1 MAEKAKAVL
10 EKGKALLKKVPKFVF
25 ALVGAALLIAVVIV
39 AVVMS
44 NKEYAVLFTGLG
56 TEEASEIVTY
66 LNDNGITDYR
76 VENNDTILVPE
87 GQEAQLKAKLLMEGY
102 PESGYSYSTY
112 YDHVSSL
119 STESERNT
127 AYLLLLQDRM
137 SAVVRSFDGVKDA
150 VVNINQGEDRSY
162 ILDKNNMVDASASVF
177 VTMKDPDEHLTDSQ
191 ADAIRRLVARSV
203 QGLEV
208 DSVEISDSMGHSYGG
223 TTELDETTDLSAL
236 KLQLEEENNNKIRAE
251 ILQVLEPLF
260 GWENVAVGVNCTVD
274 VNRSTADSTTYSLPQ
289 GSQEGQGLIGSEVY
303 NNRIVRDEDKT
314 TGGVVGTETN
324 ADLPTYVEEQVRPD
338 GTEKEIST
346 SGQNDYLNNSSTVHE
361 ERVAGTIKDCMVSVS
376 INTDTAGNVDVNQLR
391 THVAR
396 AAGITDEQAET
407 RISIL
412 PRSFYIEGGKP
423 NQNGLVDN
431 GEFQLPIPVEVAVAI
446 SAGLLLLLIATIVTV
461 ILLHRRRKRKER
473 EAALAAAAA
482 RQQVIPMEIPV
493 AESQEGADVMSLQTE
508 KSMEL
513 RKDVRQFADDNPEI
527 AAQMIRTLLKGGGN
541 GG

>member
-10 EKGKALLKKVPKFVF
+10 EKGKELLKKIPKFVF
-25 ALVGAALLIAVVIV
+25 IVAGIIVV
-39 AVVMS
+39 AVVVIAAVALN
-44 NKEYAVLFTGLG
+44 NKDYTVLFTGLG
-56 TEEASEIVTY
+56 SEEASEIVTY
-66 LNDNGITDYR
+66 LNDNGVTDYR

-87 GQEAQLKAKLLMEGY
+87 GQEAQLKAQLLMEGY

-112 YDHVSSL
+112 YDHVSAL

-137 SAVVRSFDGVKDA
+137 SAVVRNFDGVKDA

-162 ILDKNNMVDASASVF
+162 ILDQNNMVDASASVF
-177 VTMKDPDEHLTDSQ
+177 VTMEDTDDKLTDSQ

-208 DSVEISDSMGHSYGG
+208 ESVEISDSMGHSYGG
-223 TTELDETTDLSAL
+223 STELDETTDLSAL

-274 VNRSTADSTTYSLPQ
+274 VNRSTEDSTTYTLPQ
-289 GSQEGQGLIGSEVY
+289 GSQDGQGLIGSEVY
-303 NNRIVRDEDKT
+303 SNRIVRGEDDT
-314 TGGVVGTETN
+314 AGGTVGTETN
-324 ADLPTYVEEQVRPD
+324 ADLPTYVEEEITPD

-346 SGQNDYLNNSSTVHE
+346 EGQNDYLNNSSTVHE
-361 ERVAGTIKDCMVSVS
+361 ERVAGTITDCMVSVS
-376 INTDTAGNVDVNQLR
+376 INTDTAGNVDVNQIR

-412 PRSFYIEGGKP
+412 PRSFYTEGGNQ
-423 NQNGLVDN
+423 NQNGLGDG

-446 SAGLLLLLIATIVTV
+446 SAGLFLLLVFTIVMMIV
-461 ILLHRRRKRKER
+461 LHRRRKRKER

-482 RQQVIPMEIPV
+482 QQVIPMEIPM
-493 AESQEGADVMSLQTE
+493 AEPQEGADVMSLQTE

>member
-10 EKGKALLKKVPKFVF
+10 EKGKELLKKIPKFVF
-25 ALVGAALLIAVVIV
+25 IVAGIIVV
-39 AVVMS
+39 AVVVIAAVALN
-44 NKEYAVLFTGLG
+44 NKDYTVLFTGLG
-56 TEEASEIVTY
+56 SEEASEIVTY
-66 LNDNGITDYR
+66 LNDNGVTDYR

-87 GQEAQLKAKLLMEGY
+87 GQEAQLKAQLLMEGY

-112 YDHVSSL
+112 YDHVSAL

-137 SAVVRSFDGVKDA
+137 SAVVRNFDGVKDA

-162 ILDKNNMVDASASVF
+162 ILDQNNMVDASASVF
-177 VTMKDPDEHLTDSQ
+177 VTMEDTDDKLTDSQ

-208 DSVEISDSMGHSYGG
+208 ESVEISDSMGHSYGG
-223 TTELDETTDLSAL
+223 STELDETTDLSAL
-236 KLQLEEENNNKIRAE
+236 KLQLEEENNNKIRAD

-274 VNRSTADSTTYSLPQ
+274 VNRSTEDSTTYTLPQ
-289 GSQEGQGLIGSEVY
+289 GSQDGQGLIGSEVY
-303 NNRIVRDEDKT
+303 SNRIVRDEDET
-314 TGGVVGTETN
+314 AGGTVGTETN
-324 ADLPTYVEEQVRPD
+324 ADLPTYVEEEITPD

-346 SGQNDYLNNSSTVHE
+346 EGQNDYLNNSSTVHE
-361 ERVAGTIKDCMVSVS
+361 ERVAGTITDCMVSVS
-376 INTDTAGNVDVNQLR
+376 INTDTAGNVDVNQIR

-412 PRSFYIEGGKP
+412 PRSFYTEGGNQ
-423 NQNGLVDN
+423 NQNGLGDG

-446 SAGLLLLLIATIVTV
+446 SAGLFLLLVFTIVMMIV
-461 ILLHRRRKRKER
+461 LHRRRKRKER

-482 RQQVIPMEIPV
+482 QQVIPMEIPM
-493 AESQEGADVMSLQTE
+493 AEPQEGADVMSLQTE

>member
-10 EKGKALLKKVPKFVF
+10 EKGKELLKKIPKFVF
-25 ALVGAALLIAVVIV
+25 IVAGIVVV
-39 AVVMS
+39 AVVVIAAVALN
-44 NKEYAVLFTGLG
+44 NKDYTVLFTGLG
-56 TEEASEIVTY
+56 SEEASEIVTY
-66 LNDNGITDYR
+66 LNDNGVTDYR

-87 GQEAQLKAKLLMEGY
+87 GQEAQLKAQLLMEGY

-112 YDHVSSL
+112 YDHVSAL

-137 SAVVRSFDGVKDA
+137 SAVVRNFDGVKDA

-162 ILDKNNMVDASASVF
+162 ILDQNNMVDASASVF
-177 VTMKDPDEHLTDSQ
+177 VTMEDTDDKLTDSQ

-208 DSVEISDSMGHSYGG
+208 ESVEISDSMGHSYGG
-223 TTELDETTDLSAL
+223 STELDETTDLSAL

-274 VNRSTADSTTYSLPQ
+274 VNRSTEDSTTYTLPQ
-289 GSQEGQGLIGSEVY
+289 GSQDGQGLIGSEVY
-303 NNRIVRDEDKT
+303 SNRIVRDEDET
-314 TGGVVGTETN
+314 AGGTVGTETN
-324 ADLPTYVEEQVRPD
+324 ADLPTYVEEEITPD
-338 GTEKEIST
+338 GTEKEIT
-346 SGQNDYLNNSSTVHE
+346 TEGQNDYLNNSSTVHE
-361 ERVAGTIKDCMVSVS
+361 ERVAGTITDCMVSVS
-376 INTDTAGNVDVNQLR
+376 INTDTAGNVDVNQIR

-412 PRSFYIEGGKP
+412 PRSFYTEGGNQ
-423 NQNGLVDN
+423 NQNGLGDG

-446 SAGLLLLLIATIVTV
+446 SAGLFLLLVFTIVMMIV
-461 ILLHRRRKRKER
+461 LHRRRKRKER

-482 RQQVIPMEIPV
+482 QQVIPMEIPM
-493 AESQEGADVMSLQTE
+493 AEPQEGADVMSLQTE

>member
-10 EKGKALLKKVPKFVF
+10 EKGKEFLKKIPKFVF
-25 ALVGAALLIAVVIV
+25 IVAGIVVV
-39 AVVMS
+39 AVVVIAAVALN
-44 NKEYAVLFTGLG
+44 NKDYTVLFTGLG
-56 TEEASEIVTY
+56 SEEASEIVTY
-66 LNDNGITDYR
+66 LNDNGVTDYR

-87 GQEAQLKAKLLMEGY
+87 GQEAQLKAQPLTEGDS
-102 PESGYSYSTY
+102 ESGYSYSTY
-112 YDHVSSL
+112 YDHVSAL

-137 SAVVRSFDGVKDA
+137 SAVVRNFDGVKDA

-162 ILDKNNMVDASASVF
+162 ILDQNNMVDASASVF
-177 VTMKDPDEHLTDSQ
+177 VTMEDTDDKLTDSQ

-208 DSVEISDSMGHSYGG
+208 ESVEISDSMGHSYGG
-223 TTELDETTDLSAL
+223 STELDETTDLSAL

-274 VNRSTADSTTYSLPQ
+274 VNRSTEDSTTYTLPQ
-289 GSQEGQGLIGSEVY
+289 GSQDGQGLIGSEVY
-303 NNRIVRDEDKT
+303 SNRIVRDEDET
-314 TGGVVGTETN
+314 AGGTVGTETN
-324 ADLPTYVEEQVRPD
+324 ADLPTYVEEEIQPD

-346 SGQNDYLNNSSTVHE
+346 EGQNDYLNNSSTVHE
-361 ERVAGTIKDCMVSVS
+361 ERVAGTITDCMVSVS
-376 INTDTAGNVDVNQLR
+376 INTDTAGNVDVNQIR

-412 PRSFYIEGGKP
+412 PRSFYTEGGNQ
-423 NQNGLVDN
+423 NQNGLGDG

-446 SAGLLLLLIATIVTV
+446 SAGLFLLLVFTIVMMIV
-461 ILLHRRRKRKER
+461 LHRRRKRKER

-482 RQQVIPMEIPV
+482 QQVIPMEIPM
-493 AESQEGADVMSLQTE
+493 AEPQEGADVMSLQTE

>member
-10 EKGKALLKKVPKFVF
+10 EKGKEFLKKIPKFVF
-25 ALVGAALLIAVVIV
+25 IVAGIVVV
-39 AVVMS
+39 AVVVIAAVVLN
-44 NKEYAVLFTGLG
+44 NKDYTVLFTGLG
-56 TEEASEIVTY
+56 SEEASEIVTY
-66 LNDNGITDYR
+66 LNDNGVTDYR

-87 GQEAQLKAKLLMEGY
+87 GQEAQLKAQLLMEGY

-112 YDHVSSL
+112 YDHVSAL

-137 SAVVRSFDGVKDA
+137 SAVVRNFDGVKDA
-150 VVNINQGEDRSY
+150 AVNINQGEDRSY
-162 ILDKNNMVDASASVF
+162 ILDQNNMVDASASVF
-177 VTMKDPDEHLTDSQ
+177 VTMEDTDDKLTDSQ

-208 DSVEISDSMGHSYGG
+208 ESVEISDSMGHSYGG
-223 TTELDETTDLSAL
+223 STELDETTDLSAL

-274 VNRSTADSTTYSLPQ
+274 VNRSTEDSTTYTLPE
-289 GSQEGQGLIGSEVY
+289 GSQDGQGLIGSEVY
-303 NNRIVRDEDKT
+303 SNRIVRGEDDT
-314 TGGVVGTETN
+314 AGGTVGTETN
-324 ADLPTYVEEQVRPD
+324 ADLPTYVEEEIQPD

-346 SGQNDYLNNSSTVHE
+346 EGQNDYLNNSSTVHE
-361 ERVAGTIKDCMVSVS
+361 ERVAGTITDCMVSVS
-376 INTDTAGNVDVNQLR
+376 INTDTAGNVDVNQIR

-412 PRSFYIEGGKP
+412 PRSFYTEGDNQ
-423 NQNGLVDN
+423 NQNGLGDG

-446 SAGLLLLLIATIVTV
+446 SAGLFLLLVFTIVMMIV
-461 ILLHRRRKRKER
+461 LHRRRKRKER

-482 RQQVIPMEIPV
+482 QQVIPMEIPM
-493 AESQEGADVMSLQTE
+493 AEPQEGADVMSLQTE

>member
-10 EKGKALLKKVPKFVF
+10 EKGKEFLKKIPKFVF
-25 ALVGAALLIAVVIV
+25 IVAGIVVV
-39 AVVMS
+39 AVVVIAAVVLN
-44 NKEYAVLFTGLG
+44 NKDYTVLFTGLG
-56 TEEASEIVTY
+56 SEEASEIVTY
-66 LNDNGITDYR
+66 LNDNGVTDYR

-87 GQEAQLKAKLLMEGY
+87 GQEAQLKAQLLMEGY

-112 YDHVSSL
+112 YDHVSAL

-137 SAVVRSFDGVKDA
+137 SAVVRNFDGVKDA

-162 ILDKNNMVDASASVF
+162 ILDQNNMVDASASVF
-177 VTMKDPDEHLTDSQ
+177 VTMEDTDDKLTDSQ

-208 DSVEISDSMGHSYGG
+208 ESVEISDSMGHSYGG
-223 TTELDETTDLSAL
+223 STELDETTDLSAL

-274 VNRSTADSTTYSLPQ
+274 VNRSTEDSTTYTLPQ
-289 GSQEGQGLIGSEVY
+289 GSQDGQGLIGSEVY
-303 NNRIVRDEDKT
+303 SNRIVRGEDET
-314 TGGVVGTETN
+314 AGGTVGTETN
-324 ADLPTYVEEQVRPD
+324 ADLPTYVEEEITPD

-346 SGQNDYLNNSSTVHE
+346 EGQKDYLNNSSTVHE
-361 ERVAGTIKDCMVSVS
+361 ERVAGTITDCMVSVS
-376 INTDTAGNVDVNQLR
+376 INTDTAGNVDVNQIR

-412 PRSFYIEGGKP
+412 PRSFYTEGGNQ
-423 NQNGLVDN
+423 NQNGLGDG

-446 SAGLLLLLIATIVTV
+446 SAGLFLLLVFTIVMMIV
-461 ILLHRRRKRKER
+461 LHRRRKRKER

-482 RQQVIPMEIPV
+482 QQVIPMGIPM
-493 AESQEGADVMSLQTE
+493 AEPQEGADVMSLQTE

>member
-10 EKGKALLKKVPKFVF
+10 EKGKELLKKIPKFVF
-25 ALVGAALLIAVVIV
+25 IVAGIVVV
-39 AVVMS
+39 AVVVIAAVALN
-44 NKEYAVLFTGLG
+44 NKDYTVLFTGLG
-56 TEEASEIVTY
+56 SEEASEIVTY
-66 LNDNGITDYR
+66 LNDNGVTDYR

-87 GQEAQLKAKLLMEGY
+87 GQEAQLKAQLLMEGY

-112 YDHVSSL
+112 YDHVSAL

-137 SAVVRSFDGVKDA
+137 SAVVRNFDGVKDA

-162 ILDKNNMVDASASVF
+162 ILDQNNMVDASASVF
-177 VTMKDPDEHLTDSQ
+177 VTMEDTDDKLTDSQ

-208 DSVEISDSMGHSYGG
+208 ESVEISDSMGHSYGG
-223 TTELDETTDLSAL
+223 STELDETTDLSAL

-274 VNRSTADSTTYSLPQ
+274 VNRSTEDSTTYTLPQ
-289 GSQEGQGLIGSEVY
+289 GSQDGQGLIGSEVY
-303 NNRIVRDEDKT
+303 GNRIVRGEDET
-314 TGGVVGTETN
+314 AGGTVGTETN
-324 ADLPTYVEEQVRPD
+324 ADLPTYVEEEIQPD

-346 SGQNDYLNNSSTVHE
+346 EGQNDYLNNSSTVHE
-361 ERVAGTIKDCMVSVS
+361 ERVAGTITDCMVSVS
-376 INTDTAGNVDVNQLR
+376 INTDTAGNVDVNQIR

-412 PRSFYIEGGKP
+412 PRSFYTEGGNQ
-423 NQNGLVDN
+423 NQNGLGDG
-431 GEFQLPIPVEVAVAI
+431 GEFQLPIPMEVAVAI
-446 SAGLLLLLIATIVTV
+446 SAGLFLLLVFTIVMMIV
-461 ILLHRRRKRKER
+461 LHRRRKRKER

-482 RQQVIPMEIPV
+482 QQVIPMEIPM
-493 AESQEGADVMSLQTE
+493 AEPQEGADVMSLQTE

>member
-10 EKGKALLKKVPKFVF
+10 EKGKEFLKKIPKFVF
-25 ALVGAALLIAVVIV
+25 IVAGIVVV
-39 AVVMS
+39 AVVVIAAVALN
-44 NKEYAVLFTGLG
+44 NKDYTVLFTGLG
-56 TEEASEIVTY
+56 SEEASEIVTY
-66 LNDNGITDYR
+66 LNDNGVTDYR

-87 GQEAQLKAKLLMEGY
+87 GQEAQLKAQLLMEGY

-112 YDHVSSL
+112 YDHVSAL

-137 SAVVRSFDGVKDA
+137 SAVVRNFDGVKDA

-162 ILDKNNMVDASASVF
+162 ILDQNNMVDASASVF
-177 VTMKDPDEHLTDSQ
+177 VTMEDTDDKLTDSQ

-208 DSVEISDSMGHSYGG
+208 ESVEISDSMGHSYGG
-223 TTELDETTDLSAL
+223 STELDETTDLSAL

-274 VNRSTADSTTYSLPQ
+274 VNRSTEDSTTYTLPE
-289 GSQEGQGLIGSEVY
+289 GSQDGQGLIGSEVY
-303 NNRIVRDEDKT
+303 SNRIVRGEDET
-314 TGGVVGTETN
+314 AGGTVGTETN
-324 ADLPTYVEEQVRPD
+324 ADLPTYVEEEIQPD

-346 SGQNDYLNNSSTVHE
+346 EGQNDYLNNSSTVHE
-361 ERVAGTIKDCMVSVS
+361 ERVAGTITDCMVSVS
-376 INTDTAGNVDVNQLR
+376 INTDTAGNVDVNQIR

-412 PRSFYIEGGKP
+412 PRSFYTEGGNQ
-423 NQNGLVDN
+423 NQNGLGDG

-446 SAGLLLLLIATIVTV
+446 SAGLFLLLVFTIVMMIV
-461 ILLHRRRKRKER
+461 LHRRRKRKER

-482 RQQVIPMEIPV
+482 QQVIPMEIPM
-493 AESQEGADVMSLQTE
+493 AEPQEGADVMSLQTE

>member
-10 EKGKALLKKVPKFVF
+10 EKGKEFLKKIPKFVF
-25 ALVGAALLIAVVIV
+25 IVAGIVVV
-39 AVVMS
+39 AVVVIAAVVLN
-44 NKEYAVLFTGLG
+44 NKDYTVLFTGLG
-56 TEEASEIVTY
+56 SEEASEIVTY
-66 LNDNGITDYR
+66 LNDNGVTDYR

-87 GQEAQLKAKLLMEGY
+87 GQEAQLKAQLLMEGY

-112 YDHVSSL
+112 YDHVSAL

-137 SAVVRSFDGVKDA
+137 SAVVRNFDGVKDA

-162 ILDKNNMVDASASVF
+162 ILDQNNMVDASASVF
-177 VTMKDPDEHLTDSQ
+177 VTMEDTDDKLTDSQ

-208 DSVEISDSMGHSYGG
+208 ESVEISDSMGHSYGG
-223 TTELDETTDLSAL
+223 STELDETTDLSAL

-274 VNRSTADSTTYSLPQ
+274 VNRSTEDSTTYTLPQ
-289 GSQEGQGLIGSEVY
+289 GSQDGQGLIGSEVY
-303 NNRIVRDEDKT
+303 SNRIVRGEDET
-314 TGGVVGTETN
+314 AGGTVGTETN
-324 ADLPTYVEEQVRPD
+324 ADLPTYVEEEITPD

-346 SGQNDYLNNSSTVHE
+346 EGQKDYLNNSSTVHE
-361 ERVAGTIKDCMVSVS
+361 ERVAGTITDCMVSVS
-376 INTDTAGNVDVNQLR
+376 INTDTAGNVDVNQIR

-412 PRSFYIEGGKP
+412 PRSFYTEGGNQ
-423 NQNGLVDN
+423 NQNGLGDG

-446 SAGLLLLLIATIVTV
+446 SAGLFLLLVFTIVMMIV
-461 ILLHRRRKRKER
+461 LHRRRKRKER

-482 RQQVIPMEIPV
+482 QQVIPMEIPM
-493 AESQEGADVMSLQTE
+493 AEPQEGADVMSLQTE

>member
-10 EKGKALLKKVPKFVF
+10 EKGKELLKKIPKFVF
-25 ALVGAALLIAVVIV
+25 IVAGIVVV
-39 AVVMS
+39 AVVVIAAVALN
-44 NKEYAVLFTGLG
+44 NKDYTVLFTGLG
-56 TEEASEIVTY
+56 SEEASEIVTY
-66 LNDNGITDYR
+66 LNDNGVTDYR

-87 GQEAQLKAKLLMEGY
+87 GQEAQLKAQLLMEGY

-112 YDHVSSL
+112 YDHVSAL

-137 SAVVRSFDGVKDA
+137 SAVVRNFDGVKDA

-162 ILDKNNMVDASASVF
+162 ILDQNNMVDASASVF
-177 VTMKDPDEHLTDSQ
+177 VTMEDTDDKLTDSQ

-208 DSVEISDSMGHSYGG
+208 ESVEISDSMGHSYGG
-223 TTELDETTDLSAL
+223 STELDETTDLSAL

-274 VNRSTADSTTYSLPQ
+274 VNRSTEDSTTYTLPQ
-289 GSQEGQGLIGSEVY
+289 GSQDGQGLIGSEVY
-303 NNRIVRDEDKT
+303 SNRIVRGEDET
-314 TGGVVGTETN
+314 AGGTVGTETN
-324 ADLPTYVEEQVRPD
+324 ADLPTYVEEEITPD

-346 SGQNDYLNNSSTVHE
+346 EGQNDYLNNSSTVHE
-361 ERVAGTIKDCMVSVS
+361 ERVAGTITDCMVSVS
-376 INTDTAGNVDVNQLR
+376 INTDTAGNVDVNQIR

-412 PRSFYIEGGKP
+412 PRSFYTEGGNQ
-423 NQNGLVDN
+423 NQNGLGDG

-446 SAGLLLLLIATIVTV
+446 SAGLFLLLVFTIVMMIV
-461 ILLHRRRKRKER
+461 LHRRRKRKER

-482 RQQVIPMEIPV
+482 QQVIPMEIPM
-493 AESQEGADVMSLQTE
+493 AEPQEGADVMSLQTE

>member
-10 EKGKALLKKVPKFVF
+10 EKGKEFLKKIPKFVF
-25 ALVGAALLIAVVIV
+25 IVAGIVVV
-39 AVVMS
+39 AVVVIAAVVLN
-44 NKEYAVLFTGLG
+44 NKDYTVLFTGLG
-56 TEEASEIVTY
+56 SEEASEIVTY
-66 LNDNGITDYR
+66 LNDNGVTDYR

-87 GQEAQLKAKLLMEGY
+87 GQEAQLKAQLLMEGY

-112 YDHVSSL
+112 YDHVSAL

-137 SAVVRSFDGVKDA
+137 SAVVRNFDGVKDA

-162 ILDKNNMVDASASVF
+162 ILDQNNMVDASASVF
-177 VTMKDPDEHLTDSQ
+177 VTMEDTDDKLTDSQ

-208 DSVEISDSMGHSYGG
+208 ESVEISDSMGHSYGG
-223 TTELDETTDLSAL
+223 STELDETTDLSAL

-274 VNRSTADSTTYSLPQ
+274 VNRSTEDSTTYTLPQ
-289 GSQEGQGLIGSEVY
+289 GSQDGQGLIGSEVY
-303 NNRIVRDEDKT
+303 SNRIVRDEDET
-314 TGGVVGTETN
+314 AGGTVGTETN
-324 ADLPTYVEEQVRPD
+324 ADLPTYVEEEITPD

-346 SGQNDYLNNSSTVHE
+346 EGQNDYLNNSSTVHE
-361 ERVAGTIKDCMVSVS
+361 ERVAGTITDCMVSVS
-376 INTDTAGNVDVNQLR
+376 INTDTAGNVDVNQIR

-412 PRSFYIEGGKP
+412 PRSFYTEGGNQ
-423 NQNGLVDN
+423 NQNGLGDG

-446 SAGLLLLLIATIVTV
+446 SAGLFLLLVFTIVMMIV
-461 ILLHRRRKRKER
+461 LHRRRKRKER

-482 RQQVIPMEIPV
+482 QQVIPMEIPM
-493 AESQEGADVMSLQTE
+493 AEPQEGADVMSLQTE

>member
-10 EKGKALLKKVPKFVF
+10 EKGKELLKKIPKFVF
-25 ALVGAALLIAVVIV
+25 IVAGIVVV
-39 AVVMS
+39 AVVVIAAVALN
-44 NKEYAVLFTGLG
+44 NKDYTVLFTGLG
-56 TEEASEIVTY
+56 SEEASEIVTY
-66 LNDNGITDYR
+66 LNDNGVTDYR

-87 GQEAQLKAKLLMEGY
+87 GQEAQLKAQLLMEGY

-112 YDHVSSL
+112 YDHVSAL

-137 SAVVRSFDGVKDA
+137 SAVVRNFDGVKDA

-162 ILDKNNMVDASASVF
+162 ILDQNNMVDASASVF
-177 VTMKDPDEHLTDSQ
+177 VTMEDTDDKLTDSQ

-208 DSVEISDSMGHSYGG
+208 ESVEISDSMGHSYGG
-223 TTELDETTDLSAL
+223 STELDETTDLSAL

-274 VNRSTADSTTYSLPQ
+274 VNRSTEDSTTYTLPQ
-289 GSQEGQGLIGSEVY
+289 GSQDGQGLIGSEVY
-303 NNRIVRDEDKT
+303 SNRIVRGEDET
-314 TGGVVGTETN
+314 AGGTVGTETN
-324 ADLPTYVEEQVRPD
+324 ADLPTYVEEEIQPD

-346 SGQNDYLNNSSTVHE
+346 EGQNDYLNNSSTVHE
-361 ERVAGTIKDCMVSVS
+361 ERVAGTITDCMVSVS
-376 INTDTAGNVDVNQLR
+376 INTDTAGNVDVNQIR

-412 PRSFYIEGGKP
+412 PRSFYTEGGNQ
-423 NQNGLVDN
+423 NQNGLGDG
-431 GEFQLPIPVEVAVAI
+431 GEFQLPIPMEVAVAI
-446 SAGLLLLLIATIVTV
+446 SAGLFLLLVFTIVMMIV
-461 ILLHRRRKRKER
+461 LHRRRKRKER

-482 RQQVIPMEIPV
+482 QQVIPMEIPM
-493 AESQEGADVMSLQTE
+493 AEPQEGADVMSLQTE

>member
-1 MAEKAKAVL
+1 MKKLIIKIIIIAAV
-10 EKGKALLKKVPKFVF
+10 ALN
-25 ALVGAALLIAVVIV
+25 
-39 AVVMS
+39 
-44 NKEYAVLFTGLG
+44 NKDYTVLFTGLG
-56 TEEASEIVTY
+56 SEEASEIVTY
-66 LNDNGITDYR
+66 LNDNGVTDYR

-87 GQEAQLKAKLLMEGY
+87 GQEAQLKAQLLMEGY

-112 YDHVSSL
+112 YDHVSAL

-137 SAVVRSFDGVKDA
+137 SAVVRNFDGVKDA

-162 ILDKNNMVDASASVF
+162 ILDQNNMVDASASVF
-177 VTMKDPDEHLTDSQ
+177 VTMEDTDDKLTDSQ

-208 DSVEISDSMGHSYGG
+208 ESVEISDSMGHSYGG
-223 TTELDETTDLSAL
+223 STELDETTDLSAL

-274 VNRSTADSTTYSLPQ
+274 VNRSTEDSTTYTLPQ
-289 GSQEGQGLIGSEVY
+289 GSQDGQGLIGSEVY
-303 NNRIVRDEDKT
+303 SNRIVRDEDET
-314 TGGVVGTETN
+314 AGGTVGTETN
-324 ADLPTYVEEQVRPD
+324 ADLPTYVEEEIQPD

-346 SGQNDYLNNSSTVHE
+346 EGQNDYLNNSSTVHE
-361 ERVAGTIKDCMVSVS
+361 ERVAGTITDCMVSVS
-376 INTDTAGNVDVNQLR
+376 INTDTAGNVDVNQIR

-412 PRSFYIEGGKP
+412 PRSFYTEGGNQ
-423 NQNGLVDN
+423 NQNGLGDG

-446 SAGLLLLLIATIVTV
+446 SAGLFLLLVFTIVMMIV
-461 ILLHRRRKRKER
+461 LHRRRKRKER

-482 RQQVIPMEIPV
+482 QQVIPMEIPM
-493 AESQEGADVMSLQTE
+493 AEPQEGADVMSLQTE

>member
-10 EKGKALLKKVPKFVF
+10 EKGKELLKKIPKFVF
-25 ALVGAALLIAVVIV
+25 IVAGIVVV
-39 AVVMS
+39 AVVVIAAVALN
-44 NKEYAVLFTGLG
+44 NKDYTVLFTGLG
-56 TEEASEIVTY
+56 SEEASEIVTY
-66 LNDNGITDYR
+66 LNDNGVTDYR

-87 GQEAQLKAKLLMEGY
+87 GQEAQLKAQLLMEGY

-112 YDHVSSL
+112 YDHVSAL

-137 SAVVRSFDGVKDA
+137 SAVVRNFDGVKDA

-162 ILDKNNMVDASASVF
+162 ILDQNNMVDASASVF
-177 VTMKDPDEHLTDSQ
+177 VTMEDTDDKLTDSQ

-208 DSVEISDSMGHSYGG
+208 ESVEISDSMGHSYGG
-223 TTELDETTDLSAL
+223 STELDETTDLSAL

-274 VNRSTADSTTYSLPQ
+274 VNRSTEDSTTYTLPQ
-289 GSQEGQGLIGSEVY
+289 GSQDGQGLIGSEVY
-303 NNRIVRDEDKT
+303 SNRIVRGEDET
-314 TGGVVGTETN
+314 AGGTVGTETN
-324 ADLPTYVEEQVRPD
+324 ADLPTYVEEEIQPD

-346 SGQNDYLNNSSTVHE
+346 EGQNDYLNNSSTVHE
-361 ERVAGTIKDCMVSVS
+361 ERVAGTITDCMVSVS
-376 INTDTAGNVDVNQLR
+376 INTDTAGNVDVNQIR

-412 PRSFYIEGGKP
+412 PRSFYTEGGNQ
-423 NQNGLVDN
+423 NQNGLGDG
-431 GEFQLPIPVEVAVAI
+431 GEFQLPIPMEVAVAI
-446 SAGLLLLLIATIVTV
+446 SAGLFLLLVFTIVMMIV
-461 ILLHRRRKRKER
+461 LHRRRKRKER

-482 RQQVIPMEIPV
+482 QQVIPMEIPV
-493 AESQEGADVMSLQTE
+493 AEPQEGADVMSLQTE

-513 RKDVRQFADDNPEI
+513 RKDVRQFADENPEI

>member
-10 EKGKALLKKVPKFVF
+10 EKGKELLKKIPKFVF
-25 ALVGAALLIAVVIV
+25 IVAGIIVV
-39 AVVMS
+39 AVVVIAAVVLN
-44 NKEYAVLFTGLG
+44 NKDYTVLFTGLG
-56 TEEASEIVTY
+56 SEEASEIVTY
-66 LNDNGITDYR
+66 LNDNGVTDYR

-87 GQEAQLKAKLLMEGY
+87 GQEAQLKAQLLMEGY

-112 YDHVSSL
+112 YDHVSAL

-137 SAVVRSFDGVKDA
+137 SAVVRNFDGVKDA

-162 ILDKNNMVDASASVF
+162 ILDQNNMVDASASVF
-177 VTMKDPDEHLTDSQ
+177 VTMEDTDDKLTDSQ

-208 DSVEISDSMGHSYGG
+208 ESVEISDSMGHSYGG
-223 TTELDETTDLSAL
+223 STELDETTDLSAL

-274 VNRSTADSTTYSLPQ
+274 VNRSTEDSTTYTLPQ
-289 GSQEGQGLIGSEVY
+289 GSQDGQGLIGSEVY
-303 NNRIVRDEDKT
+303 SNRIVRDEDET
-314 TGGVVGTETN
+314 AGGTVGTETN
-324 ADLPTYVEEQVRPD
+324 ADLPTYVEEEIQPD

-346 SGQNDYLNNSSTVHE
+346 EGQNDYLNNSSTVHE
-361 ERVAGTIKDCMVSVS
+361 ERVAGTITDCMVSVS
-376 INTDTAGNVDVNQLR
+376 INTDTAGNVDVNQIR

-412 PRSFYIEGGKP
+412 PRSFYTEGGNQ
-423 NQNGLVDN
+423 NQNGLGDG

-446 SAGLLLLLIATIVTV
+446 SAGLFLLLVFTIVMMIV
-461 ILLHRRRKRKER
+461 LHRRRKRKER

-482 RQQVIPMEIPV
+482 QQVIPMEIPM
-493 AESQEGADVMSLQTE
+493 AEPQEGADVMSLQTE

>member
-10 EKGKALLKKVPKFVF
+10 EKGKELLKKIPKFVF
-25 ALVGAALLIAVVIV
+25 IVAGIVVV
-39 AVVMS
+39 AVVVIAAVALN
-44 NKEYAVLFTGLG
+44 NKDYTVLFTGLG
-56 TEEASEIVTY
+56 SEEASEIVTY
-66 LNDNGITDYR
+66 LNDNGVTDYR

-87 GQEAQLKAKLLMEGY
+87 GQEAQLKAQLLMEGY

-112 YDHVSSL
+112 YDHVSAL

-137 SAVVRSFDGVKDA
+137 SAVVRNFDGVKDA

-162 ILDKNNMVDASASVF
+162 ILDQNNMVDASASVF
-177 VTMKDPDEHLTDSQ
+177 VTMEDTDDKLTDSQ

-208 DSVEISDSMGHSYGG
+208 ESVEISDSMGHSYGG
-223 TTELDETTDLSAL
+223 STELDETTDLSAL

-274 VNRSTADSTTYSLPQ
+274 VNRSTEDSTTYTLPQ
-289 GSQEGQGLIGSEVY
+289 GSQDGQGLIGSEVY
-303 NNRIVRDEDKT
+303 SNRIVRDEDET
-314 TGGVVGTETN
+314 AGGTVGTETN
-324 ADLPTYVEEQVRPD
+324 ADLPTYVEEEITPD

-346 SGQNDYLNNSSTVHE
+346 EGQNDYLNNSSTVHE
-361 ERVAGTIKDCMVSVS
+361 ERVAGTITDCMVSVS
-376 INTDTAGNVDVNQLR
+376 INTDTAGNVDVNQIR

-412 PRSFYIEGGKP
+412 PRSFYTEGGNQ
-423 NQNGLVDN
+423 NQNGLGDG

-446 SAGLLLLLIATIVTV
+446 SAGLFLLLVFTIVMMIV
-461 ILLHRRRKRKER
+461 LHRRRKRKER

-482 RQQVIPMEIPV
+482 QQVIPMEIPM
-493 AESQEGADVMSLQTE
+493 AEPQEGADVMSLQTE

>member
-10 EKGKALLKKVPKFVF
+10 EKGKEFLKKIPKFVF
-25 ALVGAALLIAVVIV
+25 IVAGIVVV
-39 AVVMS
+39 AVVVIAAVVLN
-44 NKEYAVLFTGLG
+44 NKDYTVLFTGLG
-56 TEEASEIVTY
+56 SEEASEIVTY
-66 LNDNGITDYR
+66 LNDNGVTDYR

-87 GQEAQLKAKLLMEGY
+87 GQEAQLKAQLLMEGY

-112 YDHVSSL
+112 YDHVSAL

-137 SAVVRSFDGVKDA
+137 SAVVRNFDGVKDA

-162 ILDKNNMVDASASVF
+162 ILDQNNMVDASASVF
-177 VTMKDPDEHLTDSQ
+177 VTMEDTDDKLTDSQ

-208 DSVEISDSMGHSYGG
+208 ESVEISDSMGHSYGG
-223 TTELDETTDLSAL
+223 STELDETTDLSAL

-274 VNRSTADSTTYSLPQ
+274 VNRSTEDSTTYTLPQ
-289 GSQEGQGLIGSEVY
+289 GSQDGQGLIGSEVY
-303 NNRIVRDEDKT
+303 SNRIVRGEDDT
-314 TGGVVGTETN
+314 AGGTVGTETN
-324 ADLPTYVEEQVRPD
+324 ADLPTYVEEEITPD

-346 SGQNDYLNNSSTVHE
+346 EGQNDYLNNSSTVHE
-361 ERVAGTIKDCMVSVS
+361 ERVAGTITDCMVSVS
-376 INTDTAGNVDVNQLR
+376 INTDTAGNVDVNQIR

-412 PRSFYIEGGKP
+412 PRSFYTEGGNQ
-423 NQNGLVDN
+423 NQNGLGDG
-431 GEFQLPIPVEVAVAI
+431 GEFQLPIPMEVAVAI
-446 SAGLLLLLIATIVTV
+446 SAGLFLLLVFTIVMMIV
-461 ILLHRRRKRKER
+461 LHRRRKRKER

-482 RQQVIPMEIPV
+482 QQVIPMEIPM
-493 AESQEGADVMSLQTE
+493 AEPQEGADVMSLQTE

>member
-10 EKGKALLKKVPKFVF
+10 EKGKELLKKIPKFVF
-25 ALVGAALLIAVVIV
+25 IVAGIVVV
-39 AVVMS
+39 AVVVIAAVVLN
-44 NKEYAVLFTGLG
+44 NKDYTVLFTGLG
-56 TEEASEIVTY
+56 SEEASEIVTY
-66 LNDNGITDYR
+66 LNDNGVTDYR
-76 VENNDTILVPE
+76 VDNNDTILVPE
-87 GQEAQLKAKLLMEGY
+87 GQEAQLKAQLLMEGY

-112 YDHVSSL
+112 YDHVSAL

-137 SAVVRSFDGVKDA
+137 SAVVRNFDGVKDA

-162 ILDKNNMVDASASVF
+162 ILDQNNMVDASASVF
-177 VTMKDPDEHLTDSQ
+177 VTMEDTDDKLTDSQ

-208 DSVEISDSMGHSYGG
+208 ESVEISDSMGHSYGG
-223 TTELDETTDLSAL
+223 STELDETTDLSAL

-274 VNRSTADSTTYSLPQ
+274 VNRSTEDSTTYTLPQ
-289 GSQEGQGLIGSEVY
+289 GSQDGQGLIGSEVY
-303 NNRIVRDEDKT
+303 SNRIVRGEDDT
-314 TGGVVGTETN
+314 AGGTVGTETN
-324 ADLPTYVEEQVRPD
+324 ADLPTYVEEEIQPD

-346 SGQNDYLNNSSTVHE
+346 EGQNDYLNNSSTVHE
-361 ERVAGTIKDCMVSVS
+361 ERVAGTITDCMVSVS
-376 INTDTAGNVDVNQLR
+376 INTDTAGNVDVNQIR

-412 PRSFYIEGGKP
+412 PRSFYTEGGNQ
-423 NQNGLVDN
+423 NQNGLGDG
-431 GEFQLPIPVEVAVAI
+431 GEFQLPIPMEVAVAI
-446 SAGLLLLLIATIVTV
+446 SAGLFLLLVFTIVMMIV
-461 ILLHRRRKRKER
+461 LHRRRKRKER

-482 RQQVIPMEIPV
+482 QQVIPMEIPV
-493 AESQEGADVMSLQTE
+493 AEPQEGADVMSLQTE

>member
-10 EKGKALLKKVPKFVF
+10 EKGKEFLKKIPKFVF
-25 ALVGAALLIAVVIV
+25 IVAGIVVV
-39 AVVMS
+39 AVVVIAAVALN
-44 NKEYAVLFTGLG
+44 NKDYTVLFTGLG
-56 TEEASEIVTY
+56 SEEASEIVTY
-66 LNDNGITDYR
+66 LNDNGVTDYR

-87 GQEAQLKAKLLMEGY
+87 GQEAQLKAQLLMEGY

-112 YDHVSSL
+112 YDHVSAL

-137 SAVVRSFDGVKDA
+137 SAVVRNFDGVKDA

-162 ILDKNNMVDASASVF
+162 ILDQNNMVDASASVF
-177 VTMKDPDEHLTDSQ
+177 VTMEDTDDKLTDSQ

-208 DSVEISDSMGHSYGG
+208 ESVEISDSMGHSYGG
-223 TTELDETTDLSAL
+223 STELDETTDLSAL

-274 VNRSTADSTTYSLPQ
+274 VNRSTEDSTTYTLPQ
-289 GSQEGQGLIGSEVY
+289 GSQDGQGLIGSEVY
-303 NNRIVRDEDKT
+303 SNRIVRGEDDT
-314 TGGVVGTETN
+314 AGGTVGTETN
-324 ADLPTYVEEQVRPD
+324 ADLPTYVEEEIQPD

-346 SGQNDYLNNSSTVHE
+346 EGQNDYLNNSSTVHE
-361 ERVAGTIKDCMVSVS
+361 ERVAGTITDCMVSVS
-376 INTDTAGNVDVNQLR
+376 INTDTAGNVDVNQIR

-412 PRSFYIEGGKP
+412 PRSFYTEGGNQ
-423 NQNGLVDN
+423 NQNGLGDG

-446 SAGLLLLLIATIVTV
+446 SAGLFLLLVFTIVMMIV
-461 ILLHRRRKRKER
+461 LHRRRKRKER

-482 RQQVIPMEIPV
+482 QQVIPMEIPM
-493 AESQEGADVMSLQTE
+493 AEPQEGADVMSLQTE

>member
-10 EKGKALLKKVPKFVF
+10 EKGKELLKKIPKFVF
-25 ALVGAALLIAVVIV
+25 IVAGIVVV
-39 AVVMS
+39 AVVVIAAVVLN
-44 NKEYAVLFTGLG
+44 NKDYTVLFTGLG
-56 TEEASEIVTY
+56 SEEASEIVTY
-66 LNDNGITDYR
+66 LNDNGVTDYR

-87 GQEAQLKAKLLMEGY
+87 GQEAQLKAQLLMEGY

-112 YDHVSSL
+112 YDHVSAL

-137 SAVVRSFDGVKDA
+137 SAVVRNFDGVKDA

-162 ILDKNNMVDASASVF
+162 ILDQNNMVDASASVF
-177 VTMKDPDEHLTDSQ
+177 VTMEDTDDKLTDSQ

-208 DSVEISDSMGHSYGG
+208 ESVEISDSMGHSYGG
-223 TTELDETTDLSAL
+223 STELDETTDLSAL

-274 VNRSTADSTTYSLPQ
+274 VNRSTEDSTTYTLPQ
-289 GSQEGQGLIGSEVY
+289 GSQDGQGLIGSEVY
-303 NNRIVRDEDKT
+303 SNRIVRGEDDT
-314 TGGVVGTETN
+314 AGGTVGTETN
-324 ADLPTYVEEQVRPD
+324 ADLPTYVEEEITPD

-346 SGQNDYLNNSSTVHE
+346 EGQNDYLNNSSTVHE
-361 ERVAGTIKDCMVSVS
+361 ERVAGTITDCMVSVS
-376 INTDTAGNVDVNQLR
+376 INTDTAGNVDVNQIR

-412 PRSFYIEGGKP
+412 PRSFYTEGGNQ
-423 NQNGLVDN
+423 NQNGLGDG

-446 SAGLLLLLIATIVTV
+446 SAGLFLLLVFTIVMMIV
-461 ILLHRRRKRKER
+461 LHRRRKRKER

-482 RQQVIPMEIPV
+482 QQVIPMEIPM
-493 AESQEGADVMSLQTE
+493 AEPQEGADVMSLQTE

>member
-10 EKGKALLKKVPKFVF
+10 EKGKELLKKIPKFVF
-25 ALVGAALLIAVVIV
+25 VVAGIVVV
-39 AVVMS
+39 AVVVIAAVVLN
-44 NKEYAVLFTGLG
+44 NKDYTVLFTGLG
-56 TEEASEIVTY
+56 SEEASEIVTY
-66 LNDNGITDYR
+66 LNDNGVTDYR

-87 GQEAQLKAKLLMEGY
+87 GQEAQLKAQLLMEGY

-112 YDHVSSL
+112 YDHVSAL

-137 SAVVRSFDGVKDA
+137 SAVVRNFDGVKDA

-162 ILDKNNMVDASASVF
+162 ILDQNNMVDASASVF
-177 VTMKDPDEHLTDSQ
+177 VTMEDTDDKLTDSQ

-208 DSVEISDSMGHSYGG
+208 ESVEISDSMGHSYGG
-223 TTELDETTDLSAL
+223 STELDETTDLSAL

-274 VNRSTADSTTYSLPQ
+274 VNRSTEDSTTYTLPQ
-289 GSQEGQGLIGSEVY
+289 GSQDGQGLIGSEVY
-303 NNRIVRDEDKT
+303 SNRIVRDEDET
-314 TGGVVGTETN
+314 AGGTVGTETN
-324 ADLPTYVEEQVRPD
+324 ADLPTYVEEEITPD

-346 SGQNDYLNNSSTVHE
+346 EGQNDYLNNSSTVHE
-361 ERVAGTIKDCMVSVS
+361 ERVAGTITDCMVSVS
-376 INTDTAGNVDVNQLR
+376 INTDTAGNVDVNQIR

-412 PRSFYIEGGKP
+412 PRSFYTEGGNQ
-423 NQNGLVDN
+423 NQNGLGDG

-446 SAGLLLLLIATIVTV
+446 SAGLFLLLVFTIVMMIV
-461 ILLHRRRKRKER
+461 LHRRRKRKER

-482 RQQVIPMEIPV
+482 QQVIPMEIPM
-493 AESQEGADVMSLQTE
+493 AEPQEGADVMSLQTE

>member
-10 EKGKALLKKVPKFVF
+10 EKGKELLKKIPKFVF
-25 ALVGAALLIAVVIV
+25 IVAGIIVV
-39 AVVMS
+39 AVVVIAAVALN
-44 NKEYAVLFTGLG
+44 NKDYTVLFTGLG
-56 TEEASEIVTY
+56 SEEASEIVTY
-66 LNDNGITDYR
+66 LNDNGVTDYR

-87 GQEAQLKAKLLMEGY
+87 GQEAQLKAQLLMEGY

-112 YDHVSSL
+112 YDHVSAL

-137 SAVVRSFDGVKDA
+137 SAVVRNFDGVKDA

-162 ILDKNNMVDASASVF
+162 ILDQNNMVDASASVF
-177 VTMKDPDEHLTDSQ
+177 VTMEDTDDKLTDSQ

-208 DSVEISDSMGHSYGG
+208 ESVEISDSMGHSYGG
-223 TTELDETTDLSAL
+223 STELHETTDLSAL

-274 VNRSTADSTTYSLPQ
+274 VNRSTEDSTTYTLPQ
-289 GSQEGQGLIGSEVY
+289 GSQDGQGLIGSEVY
-303 NNRIVRDEDKT
+303 SNRIVRSEDDT
-314 TGGVVGTETN
+314 AGGTVGTETN
-324 ADLPTYVEEQVRPD
+324 ADLPTYVEEEIQPD

-346 SGQNDYLNNSSTVHE
+346 EGQNDYLNNSSTVHE
-361 ERVAGTIKDCMVSVS
+361 ERVAGTITDCMVSVS
-376 INTDTAGNVDVNQLR
+376 INTDTAGNVDVNQIR

-412 PRSFYIEGGKP
+412 PRSFYTEGGNQ
-423 NQNGLVDN
+423 NQNGLGDG

-446 SAGLLLLLIATIVTV
+446 SAGLFLLLVFTIVMMIV
-461 ILLHRRRKRKER
+461 LHRRRKRKER

-482 RQQVIPMEIPV
+482 QQVIPMEIPM
-493 AESQEGADVMSLQTE
+493 AEPQEGADVMSLQTE

>member
-10 EKGKALLKKVPKFVF
+10 EKGKEFLKKIPKFVF
-25 ALVGAALLIAVVIV
+25 IVAGIVVV
-39 AVVMS
+39 AVVVIAAVALN
-44 NKEYAVLFTGLG
+44 NKDYTVLFTGLG
-56 TEEASEIVTY
+56 SEEASEIVTY
-66 LNDNGITDYR
+66 LNDNGVTDYR

-87 GQEAQLKAKLLMEGY
+87 GQEAQLKAQLLMEGY

-112 YDHVSSL
+112 YDHVSAL

-137 SAVVRSFDGVKDA
+137 SAVVRNFDGVKDA

-162 ILDKNNMVDASASVF
+162 ILDQNNMVDASASVF
-177 VTMKDPDEHLTDSQ
+177 VTMEDTDDKLTDSQ

-208 DSVEISDSMGHSYGG
+208 ESVEISDSMGHSYGG
-223 TTELDETTDLSAL
+223 STELDETTDLSAL

-274 VNRSTADSTTYSLPQ
+274 VNRSTEDSTTYTLPQ
-289 GSQEGQGLIGSEVY
+289 GSQDGQGLIGSEVY
-303 NNRIVRDEDKT
+303 SNRIVRDEDET
-314 TGGVVGTETN
+314 AGGTVGTETN
-324 ADLPTYVEEQVRPD
+324 ADLPTYVEEEIQPD

-346 SGQNDYLNNSSTVHE
+346 EGQNDYLNNSSTVHE
-361 ERVAGTIKDCMVSVS
+361 ERVAGTITDCMVSVS
-376 INTDTAGNVDVNQLR
+376 INTDTAGNVDVNQIR

-412 PRSFYIEGGKP
+412 PRSFYTEGGNQ
-423 NQNGLVDN
+423 NQNGLGDG

-446 SAGLLLLLIATIVTV
+446 SAGLFLLLVFTIVMMIV
-461 ILLHRRRKRKER
+461 LHRRRKRKER

-482 RQQVIPMEIPV
+482 QQVIPMEIPM
-493 AESQEGADVMSLQTE
+493 AEPQEGADVMSLQTE

>member
-10 EKGKALLKKVPKFVF
+10 EKGKEFLKKIPKFVF
-25 ALVGAALLIAVVIV
+25 IVAGIVVV
-39 AVVMS
+39 AVVVIAAVVLN
-44 NKEYAVLFTGLG
+44 NKDYTVLFTGLG
-56 TEEASEIVTY
+56 SEEASEIVTY
-66 LNDNGITDYR
+66 LNDNGVTDYR

-87 GQEAQLKAKLLMEGY
+87 GQEAQLKAQLLMEGY

-112 YDHVSSL
+112 YDHVSAL

-137 SAVVRSFDGVKDA
+137 SAVVRNFDGVKDA

-162 ILDKNNMVDASASVF
+162 ILDQNNMVDASASVF
-177 VTMKDPDEHLTDSQ
+177 VTMEDTDDKLTDSQ

-208 DSVEISDSMGHSYGG
+208 ESVEISDSMGHSYGG
-223 TTELDETTDLSAL
+223 STELDETTDLSAL

-274 VNRSTADSTTYSLPQ
+274 VNRSTEDSTTYTLPQ
-289 GSQEGQGLIGSEVY
+289 GSQDGQGLIGSEVY
-303 NNRIVRDEDKT
+303 SNRIVRDEDET
-314 TGGVVGTETN
+314 AGGTVGTETN
-324 ADLPTYVEEQVRPD
+324 ADLPTYVEEEITPD

-346 SGQNDYLNNSSTVHE
+346 EGQNDYLNNSSTVHE
-361 ERVAGTIKDCMVSVS
+361 ERVAGTITDCMVSVS
-376 INTDTAGNVDVNQLR
+376 INTDTAGNVDVNQIR

-412 PRSFYIEGGKP
+412 PRSFYTEGGNQ
-423 NQNGLVDN
+423 NQNGLGDG

-446 SAGLLLLLIATIVTV
+446 SAGLFLLLVFTIVMMIV
-461 ILLHRRRKRKER
+461 LHRRRKRKES

-482 RQQVIPMEIPV
+482 QQVIPMEIPM
-493 AESQEGADVMSLQTE
+493 AEPQEGADVMSLQTE

>member
-10 EKGKALLKKVPKFVF
+10 EKGKELLKKIPKFVF
-25 ALVGAALLIAVVIV
+25 IVAGIVVV
-39 AVVMS
+39 AVVVIAAVALN
-44 NKEYAVLFTGLG
+44 NKDYTVLFTGLG
-56 TEEASEIVTY
+56 SEEASEIVTY
-66 LNDNGITDYR
+66 LNDNGVTDYR

-87 GQEAQLKAKLLMEGY
+87 GQEAQLKAQLLMEGY

-112 YDHVSSL
+112 YDHVSAL

-137 SAVVRSFDGVKDA
+137 SAVVRNFDGVKDA

-162 ILDKNNMVDASASVF
+162 ILDQNNMVDASASVF
-177 VTMKDPDEHLTDSQ
+177 VTMEDTDDKLTDSQ

-208 DSVEISDSMGHSYGG
+208 ESVEISDSMGHSYGG
-223 TTELDETTDLSAL
+223 STELDETTDLSAL

-274 VNRSTADSTTYSLPQ
+274 VNRSTEDSTTYTLPQ
-289 GSQEGQGLIGSEVY
+289 GSQDGQGLIGSEVY
-303 NNRIVRDEDKT
+303 SNRIVRDEDET
-314 TGGVVGTETN
+314 AGGTVGTETN
-324 ADLPTYVEEQVRPD
+324 ADLPTYVEEEIQPD

-346 SGQNDYLNNSSTVHE
+346 EGQNDYLNNSSTVHE
-361 ERVAGTIKDCMVSVS
+361 ERVAGTITDCMVSVS
-376 INTDTAGNVDVNQLR
+376 INTDTAGNVDVNQIR

-412 PRSFYIEGGKP
+412 PRSFYTEGGNQ
-423 NQNGLVDN
+423 NQNGLGDG

-446 SAGLLLLLIATIVTV
+446 SAGLFLLLVFTIVMMIV
-461 ILLHRRRKRKER
+461 LHRRRKRKER

-482 RQQVIPMEIPV
+482 QQVIPMEIPM
-493 AESQEGADVMSLQTE
+493 AEPQEGADVMSLQTE

>member
-10 EKGKALLKKVPKFVF
+10 EKGKELLKKIPKFVF
-25 ALVGAALLIAVVIV
+25 IVAGIVVV
-39 AVVMS
+39 AVVVIAAVVLN
-44 NKEYAVLFTGLG
+44 NKDYTVLFTGLG
-56 TEEASEIVTY
+56 SEEASEIVTY
-66 LNDNGITDYR
+66 LNDNGVTDYR

-87 GQEAQLKAKLLMEGY
+87 GQEAQLKAQLLMEGY

-112 YDHVSSL
+112 YDHVSAL

-137 SAVVRSFDGVKDA
+137 SAVVRNFDGVKDA

-162 ILDKNNMVDASASVF
+162 ILDQNNMVDASASVF
-177 VTMKDPDEHLTDSQ
+177 VTMEDTDDKLTDSQ

-208 DSVEISDSMGHSYGG
+208 ESVEISDSMGHSYGG
-223 TTELDETTDLSAL
+223 STELDETTDLSAL

-274 VNRSTADSTTYSLPQ
+274 VNRSTEDSTTYTLPQ
-289 GSQEGQGLIGSEVY
+289 GSQDGQGLIGSEVY
-303 NNRIVRDEDKT
+303 SNRIVRGEDET
-314 TGGVVGTETN
+314 AGGTVGTETN
-324 ADLPTYVEEQVRPD
+324 ADLPTYVEEEIQPD

-346 SGQNDYLNNSSTVHE
+346 EGQNDYLNNSSTVHE
-361 ERVAGTIKDCMVSVS
+361 ERVAGTITDCMVSVS
-376 INTDTAGNVDVNQLR
+376 INTDTAGNVDVNQIR

-412 PRSFYIEGGKP
+412 PRSFYTEGGNQ
-423 NQNGLVDN
+423 NQNGLGDG

-446 SAGLLLLLIATIVTV
+446 SAGLFLLLVFTIVMMIV
-461 ILLHRRRKRKER
+461 LHRRRKRKER

-482 RQQVIPMEIPV
+482 QQVIPMEIPM
-493 AESQEGADVMSLQTE
+493 AEPQEGADVMSLQTE